1 MTSPPIPES
10 PPPEDRSRH
19 RLILTERPPPPPGP
33 PWKFWAHRS
42 GRVLAFLVLVG
53 ATAAVVGA
61 LGVYYAFSEGL
72 PEIPRVAAWAPPIL
86 TEVYADDQVLAG
98 EFYDERRKVVP
109 YERIPKRLVQ
119 AFIASED
126 ASFFDHPGI
135 DAFGTLRAAIKTVL
149 KKSTGAGSVQGGS
162 TLTQQTAKA
171 ILISSE
177 GFAKATKRS
186 GAAGLKRKARE
197 AILAL
202 RLEKALRKEEILYLY
217 LNGVYLG
224 HHSYGVQA
232 AAENYFRKDVRDL
245 TLAEAALI
253 AGLPQ
258 APSKYSPFL
267 NPRSAKARRGYVLGQ
282 MKDKGM
288 ISRAEYDAAMAE
300 EIHVYPVE
308 DVFHEFAPY
317 FVEQVRKDVVQRY
330 GNPALLRGGLKLFT
344 TMDSEKQRAAQE
356 AMLGGLLQVD
366 KRQGFRGP
374 VMTLETPE
382 QRKAFVDRS
391 EKALEGKP
399 IENNRYYVALVTG
412 VDDTRVDLQV
422 GTHKG
427 VLPLLGMRWA
437 RKVNPE
443 AYYPSAMLTS
453 AKKVLKPGDVIVVRA
468 VQAKDLTDDR
478 EQYDRK
484 LFDALPQGAQLYRL
498 EQEPELQ
505 GALVSIDPHRQYLS
519 AMVGGYDFDANE
531 YNRAFQACRQPGSS
545 FKPLVYSAALE
556 KLDWTEAHVIVDS
569 PIVENDPEH
578 QVRWKPENYTEDF
591 HGDVLLRT
599 AIVNSM
605 NIPAVK
611 TFIAVGIEPMSQ
623 WVKKLGLST
632 PMNRDFSAALGSSC
646 VYPFELAGVY
656 ATFNRLGNKKPTY
669 MMRKVEDRYG
679 RTLEDHTAFDDPWAS
694 LTDRIAG
701 GYSRLYAPGEQVM
714 QPETAWILTDLLRG
728 VVREGTGTP
737 AQKLGKP
744 AAGKTGTT
752 NDSFDAWFAGFT
764 RDLVTVAWVGYD
776 LNPHPLARY
785 ETGGRAALPIWLS
798 YMQRALDGRPQ
809 PEFAPPDWLQDSL
822 ERKVIDTKTGKIASN
837 ASRTA
842 AVMWFKKG
850 SAPDEK
856 TPPKD
861 SVDPSKFMTLPN

>member
-1 MTSPPIPES
+1 MAAGDGSPGGSDNLCSRFNPMTSPPIPES

-19 RLILTERPPPPPGP
+19 RLILAERPPPPPGP
-33 PWKFWAHRS
+33 PWKFWARRS

-61 LGVYYAFSEGL
+61 LAVYYAFSEGL

-300 EIHVYPVE
+300 EIHVFPVE

-427 VLPLLGMRWA
+427 VLPLL
-437 RKVNPE
+437 
-443 AYYPSAMLTS
+443 
-453 AKKVLKPGDVIVVRA
+453 
-468 VQAKDLTDDR
+468 
-478 EQYDRK
+478 
-484 LFDALPQGAQLYRL
+484 
-498 EQEPELQ
+498 
-505 GALVSIDPHRQYLS
+505 
-519 AMVGGYDFDANE
+519 
-531 YNRAFQACRQPGSS
+531 AC
-545 FKPLVYSAALE
+545 A
-556 KLDWTEAHVIVDS
+556 
-569 PIVENDPEH
+569 
-578 QVRWKPENYTEDF
+578 
-591 HGDVLLRT
+591 
-599 AIVNSM
+599 
-605 NIPAVK
+605 
-611 TFIAVGIEPMSQ
+611 
-623 WVKKLGLST
+623 
-632 PMNRDFSAALGSSC
+632 
-646 VYPFELAGVY
+646 
-656 ATFNRLGNKKPTY
+656 
-669 MMRKVEDRYG
+669 
-679 RTLEDHTAFDDPWAS
+679 
-694 LTDRIAG
+694 
-701 GYSRLYAPGEQVM
+701 
-714 QPETAWILTDLLRG
+714 
-728 VVREGTGTP
+728 
-737 AQKLGKP
+737 
-744 AAGKTGTT
+744 
-752 NDSFDAWFAGFT
+752 
-764 RDLVTVAWVGYD
+764 
-776 LNPHPLARY
+776 
-785 ETGGRAALPIWLS
+785 GRA
-798 YMQRALDGRPQ
+798 R
-809 PEFAPPDWLQDSL
+809 
-822 ERKVIDTKTGKIASN
+822 
-837 ASRTA
+837 
-842 AVMWFKKG
+842 
-850 SAPDEK
+850 
-856 TPPKD
+856 
-861 SVDPSKFMTLPN
+861 

>member
-1 MTSPPIPES
+1 MPSAPLPRRPTA
-10 PPPEDRSRH
+10 EDRQH
-19 RLILTERPPPPPGP
+19 HQLVLATPPPPPGP
-33 PWKFWAHRS
+33 PWKRRLRTAS
-42 GRVLAFLVLVG
+42 KVLGWLLLTG
-53 ATAAVVGA
+53 ATGAVVAA
-61 LGVYYAFSEGL
+61 LAAYYVFSEGL
-72 PEIPRVAAWAPPIL
+72 PEIPRISAWAPPLL
-86 TEVYADDQVLAG
+86 TEVYTDDQVLAG

-109 YERIPKRLVQ
+109 YDRIPKRLVQ

-135 DAFGTLRAAIKTVL
+135 DALGTLRAAVKTVL

-171 ILISSE
+171 LLISSE
-177 GFAKATKRS
+177 GFARATKRS
-186 GAAGLKRKARE
+186 GSAGLKRKARE

-202 RLEKALRKEEILYLY
+202 RLEKTLRKEEILYLY

-224 HHSYGVQA
+224 HHAYGVQA

-245 TLAEAALI
+245 TLAEMALI

-267 NPRSAKARRGYVLGQ
+267 NPKSARSRRGYVLGQ
-282 MKDKGM
+282 MLDKGM
-288 ISRAEYDAAMAE
+288 ITRVEYDTAMKE
-300 EIHVYPVE
+300 EIHVFPVE

-330 GNPALLRGGLKLFT
+330 GNPALLRGGLSVFT

-374 VMTLETPE
+374 LMNLETPE
-382 QRKAFVDRS
+382 QRKAFIDRS
-391 EKALEGKP
+391 TKALGGEK
-399 IENNRYYVALVTG
+399 IENGRYYVALVDA
-412 VDDTRVDLQV
+412 VDDTRVEVQV
-422 GTHKG
+422 GPNKG
-427 VLPLLGMRWA
+427 LLPLLGMRWA

-443 AYYPSAMLTS
+443 AYYPSAMISS
-453 AKKVLKPGDVIVVRA
+453 AKRILKPGDVVLVRS
-468 VQAKDLTDDR
+468 VKAKELYDDK
-478 EQYDRK
+478 EQFDPK
-484 LFDALPQGAQLYRL
+484 LFAALPENVQLYRL

-505 GALVSIDPHRQYLS
+505 GALVSIDPQRQYLS

-545 FKPLVYSAALE
+545 FKPLVYSAAIE

-591 HGDVLLRT
+591 HGDVVLRT
-599 AIVNSM
+599 AITNSM

-611 TFIAVGIEPMSQ
+611 TFIAVGIEPMAQ

-646 VYPFELAGVY
+646 VYPFELAQVY
-656 ATFNRLGNKKPTY
+656 ATFNRQGVKRPTF
-669 MMRKVEDRYG
+669 MIRKVEDRYG
-679 RTLEDHTAFDDPWAS
+679 RTLEDHTAFDDPWTS
-694 LTDRIAG
+694 LSDRVAAG
-701 GYSRLYAPGEQVM
+701 YARLSEPGEQVM
-714 QPETAWILTDLLRG
+714 TPETAWILTDLLRN
-728 VVREGTGTP
+728 VVREGTGSP
-737 AQKLGKP
+737 AQRLGKP

-764 RDLVTVAWVGYD
+764 RDLVTVSWVGYD

-809 PEFAPPDWLQDSL
+809 PEFAPADNLQL
-822 ERKVIDTKTGKIASN
+822 EKHTIDTRTGKIASS
-837 ASRTA
+837 ASKTA

-850 SAPDEK
+850 TAPEEK
-856 TPPKD
+856 TPPKE